1 MPSTN
6 HTGYLNL
13 TQYLGTDVTSWL
25 EDYNSDM
32 RKIDQGVQNNHTEI
46 ADAMTDIGSNTK
58 NIATNTG
65 AITNLTQDVSGV
77 TTEVG
82 TLKNQ
87 VTNQSGQ
94 LANLTTQM
102 GTANTNIS
110 NLQSSYAEINDQV
123 SENTT
128 NIATIG
134 NNMWKNTYIP
144 LSLRFAELAGT
155 GFSGVKFH
163 ATRGLYIIY
172 YRVSFQYTLTDE
184 KILIG
189 TYNDFNIPSGYYI
202 GNIGRATNDKGGGSG
217 TLDIARLTHS
227 FGVYTEG
234 EQDITILP
242 AYLESGKHNTN
253 YQNTTAYNLN
263 KDWSLLENDVK
274 IFAVSGTP
282 SALN

>member
-46 ADAMTDIGSNTK
+46 ANAMTDIGSNTN

-110 NLQSSYAEINDQV
+110 NLQSSYTEINEQV
-123 SENTT
+123 SENASNIT
-128 NIATIG
+128 NIQNG
-134 NNMWKNTYIP
+134 NLTLTKITDFEYQLVQDVFQYIF
-144 LSLRFAELAGT
+144 SLQ
-155 GFSGVKFH
+155 K
-163 ATRGLYIIY
+163 GLYYIESSILSSSPRKANRLPLNCRNIITNTFGSVTMISNNSWCTISSTTDNYEY
-172 YRVSFQYTLTDE
+172 YFYHIFQVNDGGSNNIKVTPVAYVIDAVGAIGLNSFLGW
-184 KILIG
+184 G
-189 TYNDFNIPSGYYI
+189 TISDDSPKRN
-202 GNIGRATNDKGGGSG
+202 SG
-217 TLDIARLTHS
+217 TL
-227 FGVYTEG
+227 YK
-234 EQDITILP
+234 ITI
-242 AYLESGKHNTN
+242 
-253 YQNTTAYNLN
+253 
-263 KDWSLLENDVK
+263 
-274 IFAVSGTP
+274 
-282 SALN
+282 